1 MAVSSIFVC
10 VNYVISMTNHVLF
23 LIHIKNY
30 ALKIIHILLLC
41 VDVLVECT
49 KKKVVRGLLDLA
61 HFSDTF
67 YFLLAFY
74 FRILFSYTTD
84 FNPRINKD
92 VTIILIDVVVII
104 IIITIINFVVVVVVV
119 VIIIITIIIIIIIYI
134 VIITLRSD
142 VISWLKCHNSRQ
154 QTGKQLS

>member
-1 MAVSSIFVC
+1 MTVSSIFVY

-49 KKKVVRGLLDLA
+49 KRKAVRGLLDLT

-104 IIITIINFVVVVVVV
+104 IITIIIFV
-119 VIIIITIIIIIIIYI
+119 IIIIIIII
-134 VIITLRSD
+134 FNPLFTQKEKI
-142 VISWLKCHNSRQ
+142 
-154 QTGKQLS
+154 

>member
-1 MAVSSIFVC
+1 
-10 VNYVISMTNHVLF
+10 MT
-23 LIHIKNY
+23 
-30 ALKIIHILLLC
+30 
-41 VDVLVECT
+41 
-49 KKKVVRGLLDLA
+49 

-104 IIITIINFVVVVVVV
+104 IITIIIFV
-119 VIIIITIIIIIIIYI
+119 IIIIIII
-134 VIITLRSD
+134 IIIIFNPLFTQKEK
-142 VISWLKCHNSRQ
+142 I
-154 QTGKQLS
+154 